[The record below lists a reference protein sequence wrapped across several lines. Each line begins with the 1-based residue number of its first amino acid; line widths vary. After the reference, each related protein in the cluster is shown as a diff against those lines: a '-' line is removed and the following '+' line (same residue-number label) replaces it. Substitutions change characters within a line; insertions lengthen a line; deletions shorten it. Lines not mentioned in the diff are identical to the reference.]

1 MGLMKSVKGSFKKKN
16 GAKKADKDEV
26 NKTPLP
32 TPTEEKGE
40 RITLP
45 AGKIGMKFAGLPPV
59 ITGVSDDSPL
69 KDKVKIGQILES
81 IVIPGQN
88 AQSKLDSVAASKL
101 LKDSADVEG
110 RVIVLGGMAK
120 KMPNI
125 LGPTE
130 EEPVAASASKEDPVM
145 EDVAESKT
153 EEERD
158 DVPASESMKSAED
171 AVKAQSA
178 SKDEDEEDVTQDAPT
193 EDKDIEDVAAEKKED
208 DEDEEEEPKPA
219 AEDTAMEDA
228 KKDEPPTSDSAED
241 DKEKEQPEEK
251 EEKKEEPK
259 EAVEQSKSEEVKESK
274 QRSAVVAEEEKDV
287 PSAPALC
294 GLFCT

>member
-1 MGLMKSVKGSFKKKN
+1 MKSVKGSFKKKN

-26 NKTPLP
+26 NKTPPP

-130 EEPVAASASKEDPVM
+130 EEPIAASASKEDPVM

-178 SKDEDEEDVTQDAPT
+178 SKDEDEKEDVTQDAPT
-193 EDKDIEDVAAEKKED
+193 EDKDMEDVAAEKKED

-274 QRSAVVAEEEKDV
+274 QRSAAVVEEEKDV